1 MTRRTMLSDLE
12 IDEVS
17 TVDRPANQHGLITF
31 SKRYGSIE
39 KSTHT
44 EEDLMSAGTAEI
56 EVFDDEG
63 TPVDPD
69 SLEHGALVYDVDG
82 NEYAYVEDEED
93 DDQVGKSLFSDPE
106 GALNAARKV
115 TRNGRAAAARGA
127 ANRKAAGAVDNAA
140 RRGRGAKDY
149 MYSSGGTTRGADG
162 VFTAGNRGLTRN
174 GRVVLTTAGGA
185 GAAGAAAGYETAKK
199 SLGDHVLE
207 ELSKAVTED
216 DRADI
221 IAKALDQV
229 EIAKSE
235 AAQVRKEL
243 DDERD
248 LRLETEFIS
257 KADEYN
263 LPVDP
268 SEFGP
273 VLKRLVERM
282 DEDDLEILDQVFKS
296 AGDLLYQEYGH
307 VGGGSNSSI
316 IDSVD
321 ALAGEMVTKAGG
333 GFTTAEAQVALFE
346 ANPEAY
352 DAYIQEG
359 R

>member
-31 SKRYGSIE
+31 SKRHDSAGDAN
-39 KSTHT
+39 HT
-44 EEDLMSAGTAEI
+44 EEDLMSQGTVEI

-63 TPVDPD
+63 APVDPS
-69 SLEHGALVYDVDG
+69 SLEHGALVYDEDG
-82 NEYAYVEDEED
+82 NEYVYAED
-93 DDQVGKSLFSDPE
+93 DDEGDEVGKGWLSE
-106 GALNAARKV
+106 TAQRGYRM
-115 TRNGRAAAARGA
+115 GRQAEQGKLSSAARGA
-127 ANRKAAGAVDNAA
+127 SDAKDEGVKRLKNSYRKNKGAYQLAGA
-140 RRGRGAKDY
+140 GGGAL
-149 MYSSGGTTRGADG
+149 A
-162 VFTAGNRGLTRN
+162 
-174 GRVVLTTAGGA
+174 AGGA
-185 GAAGAAAGYETAKK
+185 AYGVTRK
-199 SLGDHVLE
+199 SLGDSVLE

-216 DRADI
+216 DRSDI

-229 EIAKSE
+229 EIAKAE
-235 AAQVRKEL
+235 AAQALQEL
-243 DDERD
+243 DAERD
-248 LRLETEFIS
+248 VRLEAEFIS

-263 LPVDP
+263 LPVEP
-268 SEFGP
+268 TEFGP

-282 DEDDLEILDQVFKS
+282 DEDDLEILDAVFKS
-296 AGDLLYQEYGH
+296 AGDLLYQEYGN

-321 ALAGEMVTKAGG
+321 ALAGEMVTKANGS
-333 GFTTAEAQVALFE
+333 FTTAEAQVALFE

-352 DAYIQEG
+352 DAYIMEG

>member
-1 MTRRTMLSDLE
+1 MSRRTMLSDLE

-31 SKRYGSIE
+31 SKRYGNVE
-39 KSTHT
+39 KSTPT
-44 EEDLMSAGTAEI
+44 EEDLMPLGTAEEI

-63 TPVDPD
+63 APVDPD
-69 SLEHGALVYDVDG
+69 ALEHGALVYDAEG
-82 NEYAYVEDEED
+82 NEYMYAEEED
-93 DDQVGKSLFSDPE
+93 PEEGESEVGK
-106 GALNAARKV
+106 GWLNETAARGY
-115 TRNGRAAAARGA
+115 RMGRSAGQGRVASAARGA
-127 ANRKAAGAVDNAA
+127 DDAKTEGVKRLKRSYAGNKRAYQLGGATAAGV
-140 RRGRGAKDY
+140 G
-149 MYSSGGTTRGADG
+149 
-162 VFTAGNRGLTRN
+162 
-174 GRVVLTTAGGA
+174 AGGVA
-185 GAAGAAAGYETAKK
+185 YSTTKK
-199 SLGDHVLE
+199 SLGNSVLE

-216 DRADI
+216 DRSEI
-221 IAKALDQV
+221 IAKAMDQV
-229 EIAKSE
+229 EIAKAQ
-235 AAQVRKEL
+235 AADALSALEG
-243 DDERD
+243 ERD
-248 LRLETEFIS
+248 LRLEREFIS

-268 SEFGP
+268 ADFGP

-282 DEDDLEILDQVFKS
+282 DEDDLEILDAVFKS
-296 AGDLLYQEYGH
+296 SGDLLYQEYGN

-321 ALAGEMVTKAGG
+321 ALAGEMVAKAGG
-333 GFTTAEAQVALFE
+333 NFSTAEAQVALFE